1 MKRKPIQETRHK
13 NDDDPV
19 TRFVREAEIVYDSK
33 GRKKSVILP
42 YRTYKEAMAYIEDID
57 DLKAMKEAETDEPSI
72 PLEDLMKRI
81 LKKLR

>member
-1 MKRKPIQETRHK
+1 MKRKPIQKTRYK

-42 YRTYKEAMAYIEDID
+42 YKAYKQAMSHIEDID
-57 DLKAMKEAETDEPSI
+57 DLQAMKEVEHEKPI
-72 PLEDLMKRI
+72 PWEEAKKRLMKRTEE
-81 LKKLR
+81 